1 VVYLVL
7 IPISIISI
15 FFTINIIGS
24 ASASVP
30 STDCITFNSSTKKIM
45 ITCTSAN
52 IVDIYNQINDNN
64 ILSRESPKENIWLL
78 NAGLDIQ
85 RGATLYINSS
95 DTDWLKI
102 ASDGINPNAIHV
114 FGALKIDSV
123 KITSWNP
130 STNSYGTTNG
140 TRHSEQ
146 DKLVT
151 NVGTVRPVIKVE
163 GDATGTTDI
172 TNSEIAY
179 LGYEGGTSPG
189 ASGLSYYGG
198 DNSIIKNNKIHNLY
212 FGFYSKGVGGM
223 VIEDNIIYDNDI
235 YGLDPHT
242 ATHDM
247 IIRNNIVYNNGGFGI
262 ICSVDC
268 YNITIENNK
277 VHDNYHGIMLSRN
290 MTNSIVEGNN
300 IYNEN
305 VTGIAISDSY
315 YNQIFKNTIS
325 NSEVGIFLNVKAS
338 SNQIFKNTISNSNNG
353 IVFSSD
359 AVSDNALRDNK
370 IILIN
375 PDQTDIT
382 FQGDSENQNNTFK
395 QNKKVIKYSIP
406 RFNGEDSRE

>member
-1 VVYLVL
+1 
-7 IPISIISI
+7 
-15 FFTINIIGS
+15 
-24 ASASVP
+24 
-30 STDCITFNSSTKKIM
+30 M
-45 ITCTSAN
+45 ITCAYAN

-64 ILSRESPKENIWLL
+64 ILSKESSTENIWLL

-85 RGATLYINSS
+85 RGATLYINST
-95 DTDWLKI
+95 DTNWLKI
-102 ASDGINPNAIHV
+102 VSDGINPNAIHV
-114 FGALKIDSV
+114 FGSLKIDSV

-140 TRHSEQ
+140 TRHSAE

-151 NVGTVRPVIKVE
+151 HIGTLRPVIKVE

-212 FGFYSKGVGGM
+212 FGFYSKGVGGI
-223 VIEDNIIYDNDI
+223 VIEDNLIYDNDI

-242 ATHDM
+242 GTHDM
-247 IIRNNIVYNNGGFGI
+247 VIRNNIVYNNGGFGI

-290 MTNSIVEGNN
+290 MTNSIVKGNN

-315 YNQIFKNTIS
+315 NNQIFRNTIS
-325 NSEVGIFLNVKAS
+325 NSEDGVFLNVKAS
-338 SNQIFKNTISNSNNG
+338 NNQIFRNTISNSSNA

-359 AVSDNALRDNK
+359 AGSDNTLTDNK
-370 IILIN
+370 IILN
-375 PDQTDIT
+375 KLGQSDIT
-382 FQGDSENQNNTFK
+382 FQGDSEKQNNTFIK
-395 QNKKVIKYSIP
+395 NKKVIKYSLP
-406 RFNGEDSRE
+406 RFNDEDNG

>member
-1 VVYLVL
+1 MVYLVL

-140 TRHSEQ
+140 TRHSEE

-223 VIEDNIIYDNDI
+223 VIEDNIISVSY
-235 YGLDPHT
+235 
-242 ATHDM
+242 THLTLPT
-247 IIRNNIVYNNGGFGI
+247 
-262 ICSVDC
+262 ICSV
-268 YNITIENNK
+268 
-277 VHDNYHGIMLSRN
+277 
-290 MTNSIVEGNN
+290 
-300 IYNEN
+300 
-305 VTGIAISDSY
+305 
-315 YNQIFKNTIS
+315 
-325 NSEVGIFLNVKAS
+325 
-338 SNQIFKNTISNSNNG
+338 
-353 IVFSSD
+353 
-359 AVSDNALRDNK
+359 
-370 IILIN
+370 
-375 PDQTDIT
+375 
-382 FQGDSENQNNTFK
+382 
-395 QNKKVIKYSIP
+395 
-406 RFNGEDSRE
+406 

>member
-1 VVYLVL
+1 MVYLIL
-7 IPISIISI
+7 ISIIVSI
-15 FFTINIIGS
+15 LFTINTLNF

-30 STDCITFNSSTKKIM
+30 TTDCITFNSSTKKIM
-45 ITCTSAN
+45 ITCLSAN

-64 ILSRESPKENIWLL
+64 ILSKESSKENIWLL
-78 NAGLDIQ
+78 NAGLEIQ
-85 RGATLYINSS
+85 RGATLYINST

-102 ASDGINPNAIHV
+102 VSDGINPNAIHV
-114 FGALKIDSV
+114 FGSLKIDSV

-130 STNSYGTTNG
+130 STNNYGTTNG
-140 TRHSEQ
+140 TRHSEE
-146 DKLVT
+146 DKLIT
-151 NVGTVRPVIKVE
+151 NVGTLRPVIKVE

-212 FGFYSKGVGGM
+212 FGFYSKGIGGM
-223 VIEDNIIYDNDI
+223 VIEDNVIYDNDI

-247 IIRNNIVYNNGGFGI
+247 VIRNNIVYNNGGFGI

-268 YNITIENNK
+268 YNITIDNNE

-290 MTNSIVEGNN
+290 MTNSIVKDNK

-315 YNQIFKNTIS
+315 NNQIFRNTIS
-325 NSEVGIFLNVKAS
+325 NSEDGIFLNVKAS
-338 SNQIFKNTISNSNNG
+338 NNQIFRNTISNSNNA

-359 AVSDNALRDNK
+359 AGSDNTLTENK
-370 IILIN
+370 IILN
-375 PDQTDIT
+375 EPSQTDIT

-395 QNKKVIKYSIP
+395 QNKKVIKYSLP
-406 RFNGEDSRE
+406 RFGDRDSG